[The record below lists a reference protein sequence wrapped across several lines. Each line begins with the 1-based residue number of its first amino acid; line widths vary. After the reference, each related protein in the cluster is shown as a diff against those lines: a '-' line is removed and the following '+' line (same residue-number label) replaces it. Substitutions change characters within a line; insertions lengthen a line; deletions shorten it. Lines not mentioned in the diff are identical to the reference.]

1 MRAVK
6 QLCIAFSD
14 LLAATEPES
23 REPRQTMLTAASQV
37 RKINQI
43 ISSLSKHGC
52 LCFHQ
57 VGNATHKVLYTIG
70 EEEVVNKERQD
81 NLLGR
86 AKEVANATADLV
98 LKAKNVASKCPDQH
112 SQNRVIGAATH
123 CALATS
129 QIVACAKVVA
139 PTVSDQICQEQLV
152 EAAREV
158 FKSVDGCVS
167 VSADV
172 SDDLESLK
180 KLEGSAQ
187 KVSKALN
194 ELLIHVKEGQQD
206 KIPGDL
212 EFKKTFVMFLVMNLK
227 ALWLNVCRL

>member
-1 MRAVK
+1 
-6 QLCIAFSD
+6 
-14 LLAATEPES
+14 
-23 REPRQTMLTAASQV
+23 
-37 RKINQI
+37 
-43 ISSLSKHGC
+43 
-52 LCFHQ
+52 
-57 VGNATHKVLYTIG
+57 
-70 EEEVVNKERQD
+70 VNKERQD

-112 SQNRVIGAATH
+112 SQNRVIGAATQ

-139 PTVSDQICQEQLV
+139 PTISDQICQEQLV

-158 FKSVDGCVS
+158 SKSVEGCVS
-167 VSADV
+167 VSGDV
-172 SDDLESLK
+172 SVDDDSLT

-194 ELLIHVKEGQQD
+194 ELLSHVKDGQQD
-206 KIPGDL
+206 KIPEIMDQIMIASVELITSFDSGDMVRQARIL
-212 EFKKTFVMFLVMNLK
+212 AQSTAHLIQAIKAEAESQPDSDLQVNKFLIQTKYHLASMLSPHLF
-227 ALWLNVCRL
+227 AE

>member
-1 MRAVK
+1 MKAAK

-37 RKINQI
+37 NNQ
-43 ISSLSKHGC
+43 SLLFTPNHC
-52 LCFHQ
+52 LCSRHFFWLQ
-57 VGNATHKVLYTIG
+57 VGTASHRVLYTIG

-81 NLLGR
+81 SLLGR

-98 LKAKNVASKCPDQH
+98 LKAKNVASKCLDQH

-139 PTVSDQICQEQLV
+139 PTISDQICQEQLV

-158 FKSVDGCVS
+158 SKSVDGCVS
-167 VSADV
+167 VSGDV
-172 SDDLESLK
+172 SGDEDSLR

-194 ELLIHVKEGQQD
+194 DLLSHVKEGQQD
-206 KIPGDL
+206 KIPGD
-212 EFKKTFVMFLVMNLK
+212 
-227 ALWLNVCRL
+227 